1 MVKEQVMNWLNKV
14 MEGYPSLFL
23 IDLSVHGDQVKIVLD
38 GDQGVAL
45 KDCVAISRAIEKNLE
60 EKEMDVSLE
69 VSSAGVSSPLVQD
82 RQYKKNLGRKLEV
95 VTDED
100 RYEGKLTGVT
110 SESITLEW
118 KAREPKPVG
127 KGKRTVNKKLEIPFT
142 EIREAKVKVTF

>member
-1 MVKEQVMNWLNKV
+1 MDKEQVLNWLNEV
-14 MEGYPSLFL
+14 MEAYPSLFL

-95 VTDED
+95 TTEED
-100 RYEGKLTGVT
+100 QYEGKLTGVT

-127 KGKRTVNKKLEIPFT
+127 KGKRTVNKKLEIPFS